1 MQKYTKALDYREA
14 YKLMEARDV
23 LGQPV
28 PFDVE
33 FIPVGGGRRQTAYGV
48 ICTSVAKNKGMRRI
62 YYPESGQFR
71 WIYDVLITQINDT
84 RILVRLKNKPTR
96 PWPRILHILPIRE
109 ADRK

>member
-14 YKLMEARDV
+14 YKLMEAQDA
-23 LGQPV
+23 LGQPK

-62 YYPESGQFR
+62 YYPESAQFR

-84 RILVRLKNKPTR
+84 RILVR
-96 PWPRILHILPIRE
+96 
-109 ADRK
+109 